1 MRKGVL
7 FVCIGNACRSTMA
20 EALTRYYWGEA
31 IEAFSVGTFP
41 LGHIS
46 PYTLEALT
54 ERAIPV
60 TGLDSKGFSDI
71 PFEKIQFVVVLTRA
85 SCEHLLPPAFPGKVI
100 HWHVQDPF
108 GLGIDAYREVR
119 YTIELMVRRKLPE
132 WLQLDTARPDHQA
145 SEDGPER

>member
-1 MRKGVL
+1 
-7 FVCIGNACRSTMA
+7 MA

-71 PFEKIQFVVVLTRA
+71 PFERIQFVVVLTRA

-132 WLQLDTARPDHQA
+132 WLQLDTVRPDHQA

>member
-1 MRKGVL
+1 MKKGVL

-20 EALTRYYWGEA
+20 EALTRHYWGDA

-46 PYTLEALT
+46 PFTLEALR
-54 ERAIPV
+54 EQAIPV
-60 TGLDSKGFSDI
+60 TGLDSKGFADI
-71 PFEKIQFVVVLTRA
+71 PFERIQFVVVLTRA
-85 SCEHLLPPAFPGKVI
+85 SCAHLLPSAFSGKVI

-119 YTIELMVRRKLPE
+119 YIIELMVRRKLPE
-132 WLQLDTARPDHQA
+132 WLELDKVRPDHQA
-145 SEDGPER
+145 SQGDPER